1 MILIKLTGETF
12 QPVSKITHQCNARVM
27 YRVASKKS
35 KKGGHHTVEFT
46 KYGKR
51 DCSCIGHNFLE
62 KKGEDMFKDC
72 RHKKMNTM
80 YTRPGETRHQLE
92 LMAVDAMIELT
103 RRGRPATNAWGWIY
117 CQFPKYYNPIAVHCT
132 GCPLYPTV
140 CNIHKIRVPGKRN
153 KSTSDLEAAGTDI
166 CRTQERGC
174 QDSPEDYQGSDEI
187 SKVTWT
193 SPRKDI
199 YASSVAARTV
209 LTIMP

>member
-1 MILIKLTGETF
+1 MTER

-153 KSTSDLEAAGTDI
+153 KLPLIWKLQGQIYAGHKKEAAKI
-166 CRTQERGC
+166 LRKIIKEVMK
-174 QDSPEDYQGSDEI
+174 YQ
-187 SKVTWT
+187 K
-193 SPRKDI
+193 
-199 YASSVAARTV
+199 
-209 LTIMP
+209 